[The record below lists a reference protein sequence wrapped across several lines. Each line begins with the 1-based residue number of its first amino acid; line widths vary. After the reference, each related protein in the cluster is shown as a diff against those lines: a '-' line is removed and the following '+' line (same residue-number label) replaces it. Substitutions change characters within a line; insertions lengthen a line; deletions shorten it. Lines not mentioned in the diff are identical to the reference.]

1 MREYAFERLDVW
13 QNARNFAFH
22 IYTLTKTFPEDEKY
36 GITSQIRRA
45 SVSICSNIAEGSSRR
60 SNQEKIRYIEMSYG
74 STLEVLNL
82 LIICYDLKY
91 ISLEKN
97 LEMRAFIEEIT
108 NKLNKL
114 KISVGKK

>member
-1 MREYAFERLDVW
+1 
-13 QNARNFAFH
+13 
-22 IYTLTKTFPEDEKY
+22 
-36 GITSQIRRA
+36 
-45 SVSICSNIAEGSSRR
+45 
-60 SNQEKIRYIEMSYG
+60 MSYG
-74 STLEVLNL
+74 SSLEVLNL

-91 ISLEKN
+91 ISFEKN